1 MVSDLLVQSI
11 LPFWNYVN
19 SASVREWSVVLAE
32 LVVAWVIYRELRL
45 NRNAAFLEKA
55 TRFEANEDRRKIYQ
69 ACFNS
74 PVVCSTVDEA
84 SKSFD
89 EYASTN
95 RDLRQACEKQIAL
108 FNELGLVYRREF
120 WLFRDRLVTVLP
132 HAAIYL
138 WIFCRPYITRRRR
151 DTGWWYAQP
160 LIEFTL
166 ESVKYVLKFNH
177 PLYLRDENSSTKRQ
191 LVISVGDLQN
201 ICAELK
207 SELRRVG

>member
-1 MVSDLLVQSI
+1 MSYELFVQAISS
-11 LPFWNYVN
+11 FWIYLN
-19 SASVREWSVVLAE
+19 STSFREWSVVLAE

-55 TRFEANEDRRKIYQ
+55 TQFDANEDRRKIYQ

-74 PVVCSTVDEA
+74 PVVCSNIDEA

-95 RDLRQACEKQIAL
+95 HDIRRRCEKQIAL

-132 HAAIYL
+132 HAAVYL
-138 WIFCRPYITRRRR
+138 WIFCRPQIARRRK

-160 LIEFTL
+160 MIGFTL
-166 ESVKYVLKFNH
+166 ESVKYVLKFNR
-177 PLYLRDENSSTKRQ
+177 PLYLRDESSNQKH
-191 LVISVGDLQN
+191 LAVSVADLKN
-201 ICAELK
+201 IRAELK
-207 SELRRVG
+207 LELRRVG

>member
-1 MVSDLLVQSI
+1 M
-11 LPFWNYVN
+11 
-19 SASVREWSVVLAE
+19 VLAE

-55 TRFEANEDRRKIYQ
+55 TQFDANEDRRKIYQ

-74 PVVCSTVDEA
+74 PVVCSNIDEA

-95 RDLRQACEKQIAL
+95 HDIRRSCEKQIAL

-132 HAAIYL
+132 HAAI
-138 WIFCRPYITRRRR
+138 T
-151 DTGWWYAQP
+151 TV
-160 LIEFTL
+160 
-166 ESVKYVLKFNH
+166 S
-177 PLYLRDENSSTKRQ
+177 
-191 LVISVGDLQN
+191 
-201 ICAELK
+201 
-207 SELRRVG
+207 